1 MLGNLIVRLIAI
13 VFALLL
19 AYLAAGLFLA
29 VGMFL
34 GWFRYLFAAFTAE
47 SGGVVETS
55 DILAAIATFAVALFS
70 SFTIAIAA
78 TAPSLVAIAIAEA
91 MRWRGLAINLLLGGG
106 VALATDFI
114 TTTPESAPLSR
125 GAALVLLSTGFVA
138 GFVYWLV
145 AGRSAG
151 RWLDVHPA
159 PARPGEA
166 GTEASR
172 RE

>member
-1 MLGNLIVRLIAI
+1 MIGNLIVRLIAI
-13 VFALLL
+13 LFALLL
-19 AYLAAGLFLA
+19 AYLAAGMFLA

-47 SGGVVETS
+47 SGGVVEAS
-55 DILAAIATFAVALFS
+55 DVLAAIATFAVALFS

-78 TAPSLVAIAIAEA
+78 TAPALLAIAIAEA
-91 MRWRGLAINLLLGGG
+91 MRWRSLAINLLLGGG

-114 TTTPESAPLSR
+114 TTTPDSTPLSQ
-125 GAALVLLSTGFVA
+125 GAALVLLSTGFIA

-145 AGRSAG
+145 AGRNAG
-151 RWLDVHPA
+151 RWLDVPQI
-159 PARPGEA
+159 PARRDAAGSQGPG
-166 GTEASR
+166 